1 MKTILLLVGIFLAG
15 ILLPE
20 PVTSQNCK
28 CARNLCCSKYGF
40 CGTGPAYCG
49 KDCRGGPC
57 SQPAPPNNANVPSLV
72 TPAFFNGIVAKS
84 ARNCPGRGFYT
95 RAAFLNAIKG
105 YPRFGRSGSIADSKR
120 EIAAFFAHVSHE
132 TRNFCYKE
140 EINGRSRNYCDRTN
154 TQYRCNPKKSY
165 YGRGP
170 IQLAWNYNYG
180 AAGKSLGFDGLN
192 NPEIVARDPVVSF
205 KTALWFWM
213 ENCHW
218 DFASGKGFG
227 ATIRAINGKEC
238 GRGNPRAVTSRVTYY
253 IAYCKQFGVKTGN
266 QLRC

>member
-1 MKTILLLVGIFLAG
+1 MCNVNFDFF
-15 ILLPE
+15 
-20 PVTSQNCK
+20 VH
-28 CARNLCCSKYGF
+28 GF
-40 CGTGPAYCG
+40 
-49 KDCRGGPC
+49 
-57 SQPAPPNNANVPSLV
+57 
-72 TPAFFNGIVAKS
+72 
-84 ARNCPGRGFYT
+84 
-95 RAAFLNAIKG
+95 
-105 YPRFGRSGSIADSKR
+105 AD
-120 EIAAFFAHVSHE
+120 
-132 TRNFCYKE
+132 FCYKE
-140 EINGRSRNYCDRTN
+140 EINGRSRNYCDKTN

-192 NPEIVARDPVVSF
+192 NPDIVARDPVVSF

-238 GRGNPRAVTSRVTYY
+238 GRGNPRAVSSRVNYY
-253 IAYCKQFGVKTGN
+253 TAYCKQFGIKTGTN
-266 QLRC
+266 LMC